1 MNNRE
6 DNITSIAHVGER
18 VDVNLNGTFQA
29 TVDYLDDDEVP
40 INYTSPYA
48 SNGAGAF
55 IAVPE
60 KGTTIL
66 VCSPCGSDEWFYL
79 GATFVPESGQVI
91 GAKIPD
97 GQVSPVSR
105 VDPELYKAQG
115 APMRVNLKTISGA
128 GLTMSEEYNSNFIN
142 KKTELKSTVNKKL
155 TLNDSPAIDSII
167 MDSGNGA
174 KITVSDD
181 PQNQSIPS
189 RAIQLESVGPQK
201 HINIESQTDMV
212 VVDGRELQFLNN
224 STGAN
229 APEGEPNK
237 AGNVNIQ
244 SKWKDVN
251 VFTQAEQGR
260 IFIECI
266 NTNGNNQ
273 VIQIETKGSGGA
285 IRLKTQGRV
294 EIEASEVGVQANS
307 IDVKANTAINMEAPT
322 INLNGV
328 VNAPLVNAAFNG
340 NITGTAGF
348 AATAGLAVPG
358 TPVPI
363 VVPTP
368 VVPPA
373 IPNIGDSENYYGTEG
388 ITTY

>member
-1 MNNRE
+1 MENHQIISLAEVRDTVDPNR
-6 DNITSIAHVGER
+6 
-18 VDVNLNGTFQA
+18 NGTFKA
-29 TVDYLDDDEVP
+29 RIACLGGTEKSV
-40 INYTSPYA
+40 NYVSPYA
-48 SNGAGAF
+48 SNGDGAF
-55 IAVPE
+55 IAIPE
-60 KGTTIL
+60 FGTQIL
-66 VCSPCGSDEWFYL
+66 VCQPTRDGEWYYL
-79 GATFVPESGQVI
+79 GATFSPEPGQVD

-97 GQVSPVSR
+97 SGVYPLERAEPR
-105 VDPELYKAQG
+105 VYDARG
-115 APMRVNLKTISGA
+115 VPMRQSFKTADGA
-128 GLTMSEEYNSNFIN
+128 GLTLSEEYNPEYIS

-167 MDSGNGA
+167 LDSGNGA
-174 KITVSDD
+174 KITLTDD
-181 PQNQSIPS
+181 PKNQGVPS
-189 RAIQLESVGPQK
+189 RAIQVETVGPQK
-201 HINIESQTDMV
+201 YINVESQTDIV
-212 VVDGRELQFLNN
+212 VKDGRELQLLNN
-224 STGAN
+224 STGAK
-229 APEGEPNK
+229 APEGDPDL

-348 AATAGLAVPG
+348 AATAGLAAPG